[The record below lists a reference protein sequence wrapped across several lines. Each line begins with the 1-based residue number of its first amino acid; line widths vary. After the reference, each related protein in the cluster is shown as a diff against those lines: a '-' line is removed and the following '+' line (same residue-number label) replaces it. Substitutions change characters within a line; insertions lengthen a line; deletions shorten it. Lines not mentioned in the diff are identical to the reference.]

1 MALAGLHTLLL
12 HCRRGA
18 NEDRSGGHSS
28 RAGPAHAQ
36 GVEEEIEGDNVQKTL
51 CPAEEHLTVWTDSK

>member
-12 HCRRGA
+12 DCRRGA
-18 NEDRSGGHSS
+18 NEVRGGGHSS

-36 GVEEEIEGDNVQKTL
+36 GVEEGTEGDNIRRTL
-51 CPAEEHLTVWTDSK
+51 YPAEEHLTVWTDSK